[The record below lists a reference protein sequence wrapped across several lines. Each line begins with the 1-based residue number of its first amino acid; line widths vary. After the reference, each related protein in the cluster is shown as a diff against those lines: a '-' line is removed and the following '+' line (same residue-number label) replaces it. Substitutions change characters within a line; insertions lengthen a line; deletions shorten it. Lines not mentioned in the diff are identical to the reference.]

1 MSLVTQARNAQAFFD
16 ALRAGLLGPT
26 LSQSEVDG
34 CNAILAACAG
44 WSANWT
50 AYALATAYHETWHT
64 MQPVKER
71 GGPAY
76 FRRMYDPEG
85 LHPELARG
93 LGNVRPGD
101 GALFCGRGF
110 VQLTGRDNY
119 ARAARLTGLPLETQ
133 PDLALQLNTAAAI
146 MSAGMKGGW
155 FTGRKLIDF
164 LTDDGESTRAGY
176 MAARR
181 VINGQDKADLIADYA
196 LAFRAALKA
205 AA

>member
-1 MSLVTQARNAQAFFD
+1 
-16 ALRAGLLGPT
+16 
-26 LSQSEVDG
+26 
-34 CNAILAACAG
+34 
-44 WSANWT
+44 
-50 AYALATAYHETWHT
+50 
-64 MQPVKER
+64 
-71 GGPAY
+71 
-76 FRRMYDPEG
+76 
-85 LHPELARG
+85 
-93 LGNVRPGD
+93 
-101 GALFCGRGF
+101 
-110 VQLTGRDNY
+110 
-119 ARAARLTGLPLETQ
+119 
-133 PDLALQLNTAAAI
+133 